1 MTIIMFILCMPLA
14 YPRNLNWLTS
24 ADIPP
29 PIIADGR
36 GIPSQ
41 TKDWID
47 ALNWM
52 SSNTSSDSVIASWWD
67 YGYWIETLG
76 NRTTLADNA
85 NYRIIR
91 TVTMA
96 KMLIDSRGN
105 WNQNCSAIGSRLH
118 PNLCGS
124 RTVRAI

>member
-1 MTIIMFILCMPLA
+1 MFILCVPLV

-52 SSNTSSDSVIASWWD
+52 SSNTPTDSVIASWWD

-96 KMLIDSRGN
+96 KMLIDQEETGIKIA
-105 WNQNCSAIGSRLH
+105 QQLGADYILTYVEVERLE
-118 PNLCGS
+118 LS
-124 RTVRAI
+124 